1 MCGDPTVAKKLS
13 QRLFELGV
21 FALPIVYPMVA
32 KDRARIRTI
41 MNAGLTRQDLD
52 EALVAFG
59 KAGTDVGLVH

>member
-1 MCGDPTVAKKLS
+1 MCGDPTIARKIS

-52 EALVAFG
+52 EALAAFE
-59 KAGTDVGLVH
+59 KAGAEVGLLT